1 MILTVT
7 INPLLERRLYF
18 SEVSLGKSHRSAK
31 EILKSGGKGINVSR
45 QLNGLEIQNL
55 AFLFLGGLNGKL
67 LRNTLNDENIIFT
80 AISTKQETRNCSV
93 IIDESKSIA
102 TSFFS
107 PNAIISV
114 EESSEFKLKLDKI
127 IQNCEMVVFS
137 GSSPCKEADDIF
149 PFGIET
155 ANKYDKISICDT
167 YGSHLSACLEKSPTI
182 VHNNIDEVESSLNIS
197 LKSEKGKTE
206 YLESLYSKGIK
217 QAYLTD
223 GEKEIYASTLDYKFK
238 IIPPKIAAIDST
250 GSGDAFTAGIVYG
263 WHHDLTFDETIKLAC
278 SLGSVNAGSFSVCEV
293 LKQQA
298 EKYLDDV
305 QILSIGKKMKLL
317 DVTPNNI

>member
-7 INPLLERRLYF
+7 INPLLERRINYA
-18 SEVSLGKSHRSAK
+18 EVSLGRSHRSGK
-31 EILKSGGKGINVSR
+31 EILMSGGKGINVSR
-45 QLNGLEIQNL
+45 QLNKLEIQNL
-55 AFLFLGGLNGKL
+55 AFLFLGGTNGKL
-67 LRNTLNDENIIFT
+67 LRNILNDEELIFT
-80 AISTKQETRNCSV
+80 AISTKQETRNCTV
-93 IIDESKSIA
+93 VIDESKSIA

-107 PNAIISV
+107 PNAIISIA
-114 EESSEFKLKLDKI
+114 ESNEFKLKLDKM

-149 PFGIET
+149 PFGIEA
-155 ANKYDKISICDT
+155 ANKYDKISVCDT
-167 YGSHLSACLEKSPTI
+167 YGTHLSACLEKSPTI

-197 LKSEKGKTE
+197 LKSEKEKIE
-206 YLESLYSKGIK
+206 YLDSLYSKGIK
-217 QAYLTD
+217 QTYLTN

-238 IIPPKIAAIDST
+238 IIPPKISAIDPT

-293 LKQQA
+293 FKQQA

>member
-1 MILTVT
+1 
-7 INPLLERRLYF
+7 
-18 SEVSLGKSHRSAK
+18 
-31 EILKSGGKGINVSR
+31 
-45 QLNGLEIQNL
+45 
-55 AFLFLGGLNGKL
+55 
-67 LRNTLNDENIIFT
+67 
-80 AISTKQETRNCSV
+80 
-93 IIDESKSIA
+93 
-102 TSFFS
+102 
-107 PNAIISV
+107 
-114 EESSEFKLKLDKI
+114 
-127 IQNCEMVVFS
+127 MVVFS

>member
-1 MILTVT
+1 MGCICV
-7 INPLLERRLYF
+7 
-18 SEVSLGKSHRSAK
+18 
-31 EILKSGGKGINVSR
+31 
-45 QLNGLEIQNL
+45 
-55 AFLFLGGLNGKL
+55 
-67 LRNTLNDENIIFT
+67 D
-80 AISTKQETRNCSV
+80 
-93 IIDESKSIA
+93 
-102 TSFFS
+102 
-107 PNAIISV
+107 
-114 EESSEFKLKLDKI
+114 
-127 IQNCEMVVFS
+127 FS
-137 GSSPCKEADDIF
+137 GSSPCEEADDIF
-149 PFGIET
+149 PFGIEA

-167 YGSHLSACLEKSPTI
+167 YGTHLSACLEKSPTI

-238 IIPPKIAAIDST
+238 IIPPKIAAIDPT

-317 DVTPNNI
+317 DVTPNNIWLTSYFIFFLIVISTINKKNCSWKQHLHRNTNTAMGSGDSFTFGLSRFN

>member
-7 INPLLERRLYF
+7 INPLLERRINY
-18 SEVSLGKSHRSAK
+18 SEVSLGRSHRNGK
-31 EILKSGGKGINVSR
+31 EILKPGGKGINVSR
-45 QLNGLEIQNL
+45 QLNKLEIQNL
-55 AFLFLGGLNGKL
+55 AFLFIGGTNGKL
-67 LRNTLNDENIIFT
+67 LRNILNDEKINFT
-80 AISTKQETRNCSV
+80 AISTKQETRNCTI

-107 PNAIISV
+107 PNAIISF
-114 EESSEFKLKLDKI
+114 EESSEFKLKLDKM

-167 YGSHLSACLEKSPTI
+167 YGTHLRACLEKSPTI

-197 LKSEKGKTE
+197 LKSEKEKID
-206 YLESLYSKGIK
+206 YLDSLYSKGIK
-217 QAYLTD
+217 QTYLTD
-223 GEKEIYASTLDYKFK
+223 GEKEIYASTVDYKYK
-238 IIPPKIAAIDST
+238 IIPPKISAIDPT

-263 WHHDLTFDETIKLAC
+263 WHNDLPFDETIKLAC
-278 SLGSVNAGSFSVCEV
+278 SLGSVNAGSFAVCEV

-298 EKYLDDV
+298 EKYLNNV